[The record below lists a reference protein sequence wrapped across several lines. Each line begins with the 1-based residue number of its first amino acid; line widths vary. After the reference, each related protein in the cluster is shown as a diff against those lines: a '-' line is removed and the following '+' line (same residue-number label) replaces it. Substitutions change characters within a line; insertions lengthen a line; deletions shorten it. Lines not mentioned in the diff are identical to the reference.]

1 MKLHKFSLG
10 FALASVM
17 TVLMFTVALANEYTV
32 PVIIDGEMYSVTV
45 AAEGG
50 RVISATSDI
59 SGVEIGEI
67 KLNVA
72 PGSEI
77 ITETN
82 LADMII
88 SNDFPSFSAG
98 EPGEVSVVH
107 TAIKTD
113 SIGAGHLYVVV
124 RNNTDNVIY
133 NVQAEADLYSSND
146 DYLGTESNLYRFQP
160 SIVPPGGISASFVYF
175 SGIELSKDDT
185 YADSP
190 GVEQASEAVV
200 TTSEELEAYHIV
212 RAILREVID
221 VKRITLRD
229 VQTYCG
235 ILLDDTNRKPICRL
249 HFNRTQKYMGFFAGQ
264 SDNAKESQKEQRVPI
279 ADIDEI
285 YTFAERLKATVI
297 HYEDGEHKRSKQT
310 A

>member
-1 MKLHKFSLG
+1 VREQFAQLIKLAFNQIVNERINERLKT
-10 FALASVM
+10 ALASES
-17 TVLMFTVALANEYTV
+17 T
-32 PVIIDGEMYSVTV
+32 
-45 AAEGG
+45 
-50 RVISATSDI
+50 ATTDTP
-59 SGVEIGEI
+59 
-67 KLNVA
+67 A
-72 PGSEI
+72 PTS
-77 ITETN
+77 
-82 LADMII
+82 
-88 SNDFPSFSAG
+88 
-98 EPGEVSVVH
+98 
-107 TAIKTD
+107 
-113 SIGAGHLYVVV
+113 
-124 RNNTDNVIY
+124 
-133 NVQAEADLYSSND
+133 
-146 DYLGTESNLYRFQP
+146 
-160 SIVPPGGISASFVYF
+160 
-175 SGIELSKDDT
+175 
-185 YADSP
+185 ADSP

-249 HFNRTQKYMGFFAGQ
+249 HFNRTQKYIGFFAGQ